1 MKKVNYNILDPRG
14 FLEFKNDNRI
24 INPLPSKIKH
34 IQSAICITH

>member
-24 INPLPSKIKH
+24 IDEVLDFDKQDIIFYN
-34 IQSAICITH
+34 